1 MSQWGSLDY
10 SRLLGTA
17 AVVQGLANVTF
28 TIGSVTTANVRPG
41 DALFIS
47 NVKYRVASLDSNTTL
62 TLSNVYTAA
71 TGNGKTAAVQQSPK
85 DLLTYGQTANVN
97 YDVLVSKRNVYG
109 VDRVEAALAGN
120 KANGISH
127 TGWVHYKTWTN
138 SQGNVRHRAEV
149 LVAMSKNF
157 NANALGTLQID
168 ADFSDNV
175 VLQNA

>member
-1 MSQWGSLDY
+1 MSQWGKLDY
-10 SRLLGTA
+10 TRLLGTGA
-17 AVVQGLANVTF
+17 AVQGLANITL
-28 TIGSVTTANVRPG
+28 TIGSATTANVRPG
-41 DALFIS
+41 DALLIS
-47 NVKYRVASLDSNTTL
+47 NVKYRVASIDSNVTL
-62 TLSNVYTAA
+62 TLSNVYTGS
-71 TGNGKTAAVQQSPK
+71 TGNGKTLAVQQSPK

-97 YDVLVSKRNVYG
+97 YDLKVGKRNVYG
-109 VDRVEAALAGN
+109 VDKVEVGVASN

-138 SQGNVRHRAEV
+138 TQGSTRRRAEV

-157 NANALGTLQID
+157 NANAIGTLQID